1 MIMKIGYFE
10 DDMIKIA
17 DHYGPESRK
26 TKCVEECGELIQ
38 AIMKDDKD
46 MIIDEAADVL
56 ITVLELI
63 YIFDISPEVVERVE
77 FKIKRQLK
85 RMENDEKIG

>member
-10 DDMIKIA
+10 DDMIHIA

-38 AIMKDDKD
+38 AIMKDDKE
-46 MIIDEAADVL
+46 MIVDEAADVL
-56 ITVLELI
+56 ITLLELV
-63 YIFDISPEVVERVE
+63 YVLDISPEVVERVE
-77 FKIKRQLK
+77 FKINRQLD
-85 RMENDEKIG
+85 RIAEESRG